1 MSSVKC
7 AILQT
12 YVYQEKKRNLIQAAE
27 LLADPALQDIDL
39 AILPEMF
46 CCPYEN
52 KFFPEYAEP
61 EGGETWEKCSRL
73 AADHGI
79 YLVSGSMPERDE
91 EGRIYNTSYVF
102 DRKGHQIGKHRK
114 MHLFDIDV
122 KGGQYFKESD
132 TLTPGDQVTVF
143 DTEFGKMGLCI
154 CYDFRFPELAR
165 LMVDEGA
172 QVIIVPAAFN
182 MTTGPL
188 HWELMFRQRAVDNQ
202 VYTIGVA
209 PARDLNA
216 GYHSWAH
223 SIVVDPWGKVFME
236 MDEKPDVKVVELE
249 LNEVKKVREQ
259 LPLLKHRRGDIYAL
273 TTFSL

>member
-114 MHLFDIDV
+114 MHLFDIDI

-132 TLTPGDQVTVF
+132 TLTPGEQVTVF
-143 DTEFGKMGLCI
+143 DTEFGRMGLCI

-165 LMVDEGA
+165 LMVDKGA

-202 VYTIGVA
+202 VYTIGAA

-216 GYHSWAH
+216 GYYSWGH
-223 SIVVDPWGKVFME
+223 SIAADPWGKVLME
-236 MDEKPDVKVVELE
+236 MEEKPAVKVVELE
-249 LNEVKKVREQ
+249 LDEVKKVREQ